1 MEVADKNE
9 QNAPQGVHRTER
21 VLIVMMV
28 TIVGLSIAAF
38 VARLVGAVVGVD
50 DYSGGAWPMVTVLP
64 LIGLPLAILLIIA
77 SVVVGIVRRSRAS
90 RDTTR

>member
-1 MEVADKNE
+1 VADKNE
-9 QNAPQGVHRTER
+9 QSAPQGVHRTER

-38 VARLVGAVVGVD
+38 VARLVGQVVGVD
-50 DYSGGAWPMVTVLP
+50 DYSGGVWP

-77 SVVVGIVRRSRAS
+77 SVVVGVVRRSRAS